1 MSGSLL
7 TLSCPGCAGLL
18 SVSEGDTNTVC
29 GHCGNHLL
37 LPWGVRKYISGD
49 CVGRTGAVRAVR
61 ARIQGISRKLP
72 EGASVRSARL
82 YHVPFWSVT
91 CRVDGY
97 VFGTKG
103 VFTEREVETETEPM
117 GDGGKP
123 IITRRL
129 VRQRVGSEAVE
140 QRVGLDLDLMV
151 SGARLE
157 PLGIPSLGEKT
168 QMALTGMELGRG
180 RLPEGLSIFDAGS
193 PAEGIV
199 VDPVVTLEE
208 AREEASRIVE
218 RMSHGAGPDLEQR
231 SLHLAVT
238 GRRERLVYY
247 PLWIVDYKTSAA
259 GFSAVV
265 DGRTGA
271 VLTGRF
277 PEDTRRMRMLLTAAG
292 AASASLVPPLL
303 HLLTWA
309 PPPLRVIAFFFT
321 SLAGASIINLLK
333 LNRKGMTG
341 EKRG

>member
-37 LPWGVRKYISGD
+37 LPWGVRRYISRDNIGK
-49 CVGRTGAVRAVR
+49 TGAARAVR
-61 ARIQGISRKLP
+61 AKLERISRTLP
-72 EGASVRSARL
+72 EGASVHSARL

-97 VFGTKG
+97 VLGTRG
-103 VFTEREVETETEPM
+103 MFIEREVETETDPM
-117 GDGGKP
+117 GQGGKP
-123 IITRRL
+123 VITRKL
-129 VRQRVGSEAVE
+129 VRQRTGSEAVE

-168 QMALTGMELGRG
+168 QMALAGMELGRG
-180 RLPEGLSIFDAGS
+180 RLPEGLAVFDAGD
-193 PAEGIV
+193 PPEGIV
-199 VDPVVTLEE
+199 VDPVVDLED

-218 RMSHGAGPDLEQR
+218 RLSHGAGPDLEQR

-247 PLWIVDYKTSAA
+247 PLWIVDFTAL
-259 GFSAVV
+259 GRRFSAVV
-265 DGRTGA
+265 DGRTGV
-271 VLTGRF
+271 VLGGRF
-277 PEDTRRMRMLLTAAG
+277 PEDTRRTRMLLTIAG
-292 AASASLVPPLL
+292 AGAASLVPPLV
-303 HLLTWA
+303 HLLTVA
-309 PPPLRVIAFFFT
+309 SPPVRVLAFFFT
-321 SLAGASIINLLK
+321 VLVLWVLGNVLK
-333 LNRKGMTG
+333 LHGKGITG
-341 EKRG
+341 ERRV